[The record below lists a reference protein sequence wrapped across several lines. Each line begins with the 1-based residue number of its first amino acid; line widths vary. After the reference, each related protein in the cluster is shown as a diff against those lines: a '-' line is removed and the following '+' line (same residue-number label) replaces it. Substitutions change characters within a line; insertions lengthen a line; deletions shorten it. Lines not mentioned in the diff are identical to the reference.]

1 MKKISYKDFAYLMNY
16 ELRHPFIKY
25 CCNCY
30 VIEQEAD
37 VFMQAKVKLWA
48 YILLFIPI
56 NIIEFFYSLWNS
68 GIKNYEIWES
78 TIISKHRSTIYDEK
92 YKEWKER
99 SGM

>member
-30 VIEQEAD
+30 VIERDAS
-37 VFMQAKVKLWA
+37 VILTAKVKWIF

-56 NIIEFFYSLWNS
+56 HIIIFLYSLWDG
-68 GIKNYEIWES
+68 GIKNFELWER
-78 TIISKHRSTIYDEK
+78 TITNLHWFDIYDKK